1 VRFTAGG
8 VLEMCQHLVTWDD
21 RVEVLEPV
29 ALRQHLAG
37 WARGVAEHH
46 SQTPVTGE
54 TEA

>member
-1 VRFTAGG
+1 
-8 VLEMCQHLVTWDD
+8 
-21 RVEVLEPV
+21 VEVLEPV